1 MRLRHLAFLALVVAG
16 CSPAASDGSGKD
28 APAAQAAAPAAATAA
43 PPPDGAPRLVF
54 PVACKV
60 GESCEVQNY
69 VDRDPGPGVKDYMC
83 LSRTYA
89 DHGGVD
95 IRLPDLA
102 AQKRGVDV
110 LAAAAGTVLRVR
122 DDMPDVSVRQSG
134 TGAVDGRDCGN
145 GLVIDHGGGW
155 ETQYCHM
162 AQGSLRVQPGQTV
175 AAGEPIGRIGL
186 SGMTE
191 YPHLHITVRRAGTV
205 VDPFAPAGGDTC
217 RAQDALWDPGAM
229 AQMAYKRQTV
239 LNTGFTSQAVQMEAL
254 EAGALPP
261 AGGDAPAL
269 VAYVRAINLE
279 PGDVQELVLRGPAG
293 AVLAAGKAEPMPRAR
308 AQHMMF
314 VGKKRP
320 QEGWP
325 QGRYQATYRVVRG
338 DGQEAV
344 RKTFEISL

>member
-16 CSPAASDGSGKD
+16 CSPAASDGSGK
-28 APAAQAAAPAAATAA
+28 AAAAEQAAAPPAATAA

-60 GESCEVQNY
+60 GETCEVQNY

-110 LAAAAGTVLRVR
+110 LAAAAGTVLRAR
-122 DDMPDVSVRQSG
+122 SDMPDVSVRQSG

-175 AAGEPIGRIGL
+175 AAGQPIGRIGL

-191 YPHLHITVRRAGTV
+191 YPHLHITVRRAGQV
-205 VDPFAPAGGDTC
+205 VDPFAPAGGETC
-217 RAQDALWDPGAM
+217 GPQTPLWDAAAM
-229 AQMAYKRQTV
+229 GQLAYKRQAV

-254 EAGALPP
+254 AAGALAP
-261 AGGDAPAL
+261 AGADAPAL

-279 PGDVQELVLRGPAG
+279 PGDVQELTLRGPAG
-293 AVLAAGKAEPMPRAR
+293 GLVATSTAEPIQRPR
-308 AQHMMF
+308 AQHMLF

-320 QEGWP
+320 ADGWP
-325 QGRYQATYRVVRG
+325 AGRYQATYRVVRG

-344 RKTFEISL
+344 RKTFDISL